1 MKCTVHRV
9 PKQCGEDLEGQIR
22 FKYPDRVFSKA
33 AKGKDGDT
41 RCRLYHG
48 SYKYIPIGI
57 L

>member
-9 PKQCGEDLEGQIR
+9 PKQCGDDREGQIR